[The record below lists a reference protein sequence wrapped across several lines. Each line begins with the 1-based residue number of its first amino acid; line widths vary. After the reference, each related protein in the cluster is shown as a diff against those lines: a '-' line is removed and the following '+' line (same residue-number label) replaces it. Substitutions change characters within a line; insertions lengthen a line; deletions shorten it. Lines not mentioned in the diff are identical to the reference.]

1 MQLKGKRI
9 LLTGA
14 TGGVG
19 IVLAQ
24 QLALKGARLALV
36 GRDLTKLNAL
46 KQSLVA
52 QNGEHAVITAN
63 FDTAGTTQPL
73 FDEVVKKLE
82 SIDILINNA
91 GILDFIQLEDQPEQR
106 IAQMVQTNVT
116 TLIQLTRALLP
127 SFKAKNQGHFVMIG
141 SIFGSLGFPH
151 YATYCATKFAVHGFS
166 QALRRELVNT
176 NIKVTYIAPR
186 GIKTPMNDANTTA
199 MMEQSGNKMDTPEIV
214 ARIIIKAIENEKQ
227 EVFIGQP
234 QSFFAWLNG
243 VLPMAVNFG
252 LKKQTA
258 LAVPFLR
265 KK

>member
-73 FDEVVKKLE
+73 VDE
-82 SIDILINNA
+82 
-91 GILDFIQLEDQPEQR
+91 
-106 IAQMVQTNVT
+106 
-116 TLIQLTRALLP
+116 
-127 SFKAKNQGHFVMIG
+127 
-141 SIFGSLGFPH
+141 
-151 YATYCATKFAVHGFS
+151 AV
-166 QALRRELVNT
+166 
-176 NIKVTYIAPR
+176 I
-186 GIKTPMNDANTTA
+186 
-199 MMEQSGNKMDTPEIV
+199 
-214 ARIIIKAIENEKQ
+214 
-227 EVFIGQP
+227 
-234 QSFFAWLNG
+234 
-243 VLPMAVNFG
+243 
-252 LKKQTA
+252 
-258 LAVPFLR
+258 
-265 KK
+265 